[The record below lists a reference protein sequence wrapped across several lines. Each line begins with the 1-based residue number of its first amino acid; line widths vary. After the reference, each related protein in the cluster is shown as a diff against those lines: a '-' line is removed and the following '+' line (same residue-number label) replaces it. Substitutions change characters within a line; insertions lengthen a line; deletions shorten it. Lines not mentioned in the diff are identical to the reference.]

1 MQSQKMQSQGYFE
14 FRLCPHNTRRRP
26 AQQVNGNIFQRDW
39 ECFEGK
45 ILTFSG
51 KPTLTE
57 KISFFNTFFGR
68 PASTSICWGERGE
81 VFVSF
86 LCLRNKLEAGRI
98 LIWSII
104 SFFPAF
110 FPIWLVMVNQ
120 QCHAKVL
127 DAVSPSWRSFLC
139 SLCFAMAILGW
150 KLMGQ
155 VLDTVYQNKQLVDF
169 HHIGPDQMWQWI
181 MIMMWQSGVK
191 MEQKA
196 LVADLKR
203 SFELVP
209 TLLSIL

>member
-26 AQQVNGNIFQRDW
+26 AQQVNGNIFQRDG

-51 KPTLTE
+51 KPASTE

-104 SFFPAF
+104 FSCILSHLVGDDEPAMPCQGTGCGIAF
-110 FPIWLVMVNQ
+110 LKEFLVLFVFCN
-120 QCHAKVL
+120 
-127 DAVSPSWRSFLC
+127 
-139 SLCFAMAILGW
+139 G
-150 KLMGQ
+150 
-155 VLDTVYQNKQLVDF
+155 DTGLETRGAGSR
-169 HHIGPDQMWQWI
+169 H
-181 MIMMWQSGVK
+181 
-191 MEQKA
+191 
-196 LVADLKR
+196 
-203 SFELVP
+203 
-209 TLLSIL
+209 TLSK